1 MAYYWVN
8 IGDSQEEVEKHNFLW
23 APEYGINKNGK
34 RFVNASWKPVPKVK
48 SGDVIICH
56 SSKHV
61 VYLAQ
66 ATSDAYPHQRP
77 DTRTYDKWKLEGF
90 KIDVELIVLPQ
101 PIKNAEFKNEI
112 IDRFNSS
119 CVPKLFNSRREVG
132 ENYMVSIPE
141 AVADI
146 VLSAVGEA
154 ASKIHRPIRSDEDA
168 AKKKKRKRKAY
179 LERQK
184 QAIVNARI
192 GQGQFRKDVLE
203 LWDNTCP
210 VTNITIPEL
219 LIASHIVSWALSDD
233 QEKVDGYN
241 GLPLSPNA
249 DKLFDK
255 GLISFSD
262 NGEILISPSL
272 PIKTL
277 NALGISE
284 HTVINGLTGEHAYYL
299 GRHREI
305 YGF

>member
-8 IGDSQEEVEKHNFLW
+8 IGDSHEEVEKHNFLW

-34 RFVNASWKPVPKVK
+34 RFVDAGWKPVPKVK

-56 SSKHV
+56 NNKHV

-66 ATSDAYPHQRP
+66 ATSNAYPHQRP
-77 DTRTYDKWKLEGF
+77 DTRTYDKWKNEGF
-90 KIDVELIVLPQ
+90 KIEINLIVLPR
-101 PIKNAEFKNEI
+101 PINNAEFKDEI

-119 CVPKLFNSRREVG
+119 CVPKLFTSRREVG
-132 ENYMVSIPE
+132 ENYMISIPE

-146 VLSAVGEA
+146 VLSAVGDA
-154 ASKIHRPIRSDEDA
+154 ALQIKRPSRTNEET
-168 AKKKKRKRKAY
+168 AKKKTRKRKADV
-179 LERQK
+179 EREK
-184 QAIVNARI
+184 QTIVNARV

-203 LWDNTCP
+203 LWNNTCP
-210 VTNITIPEL
+210 VTQVAMPEL

-233 QEKVDGYN
+233 DEKIDGYN
-241 GLPLSPNA
+241 GLPLSPNV

-255 GLISFSD
+255 GLISFTD

-272 PIKTL
+272 PLETL
-277 NALGISE
+277 QALGINKN
-284 HTVINGLTGEHAYYL
+284 TVITGLTEEHAYYL